1 MAEQKISEEQVKHIA
16 VLNKLKLSDS
26 EVERFSALFTDTLN
40 YMNVIGELDTSKVK
54 ETSHV
59 TGEKNVF
66 LIKGNK
72 ATLTKKAAL
81 SNAKETIDGL
91 IITKGVFDRE

>member
-1 MAEQKISEEQVKHIA
+1 MAELKISKKQVIHIA
-16 VLNKLKLSDS
+16 ELNKLKLPDS
-26 EVERFSALFTDTLN
+26 EVEKFSALFTDTLN

-66 LIKGNK
+66 LTKENK
-72 ATLTKKAAL
+72 ATLTKKAVL
-81 SNAKETIDGL
+81 SNAKETMDGL

>member
-1 MAEQKISEEQVKHIA
+1 MTELKISKDQVKHIA
-16 VLNKLKLSDS
+16 ELNKLKLSDS
-26 EVERFSALFTDTLN
+26 EVEKFSVLFTDTLT

-72 ATLTKKAAL
+72 ATLTRKAVL
-81 SNAKETIDGL
+81 SNAKETMDGL